1 MPEGQG
7 VSIRLDG
14 ELVGIHAM
22 ALQAR
27 NRQTTQASRVI
38 HICAQTFIQRSA
50 GLPRLVYGVSRGE
63 ALQSKSGW
71 ALLACDSASDAS
83 AR

>member
-27 NRQTTQASRVI
+27 NRQTTQASRII
-38 HICAQTFIQRSA
+38 HT
-50 GLPRLVYGVSRGE
+50 
-63 ALQSKSGW
+63 
-71 ALLACDSASDAS
+71 
-83 AR
+83 